1 MRETSM
7 KYIDIAFDT
16 QRQYCPGDLLK
27 GHVIIHP
34 HQRIETHNIEI
45 RFTGEIG
52 FHVHDAAE
60 HVTLFQMTKYLRLS
74 TTGSRFFMLEAK
86 PYAFPFSFQIPDD
99 IDIPSTMH
107 NNDDLAKVQYLL
119 TAIHRRPALVSE
131 SNNDNNPKAER
142 QVPVIA
148 TQMDIDTPRLQRS
161 QTKTTTI
168 VINNSTQNFAL
179 LEATMARSGYSP
191 GDAISVN
198 IALSCEEQLQ
208 IPKGVC
214 VQLLRITSI
223 RKGSQRCYAKE
234 SIQQTSTHDIMID
247 KANGFKQN
255 VTSNLAIPPRTPPTV
270 QGANALLQVEYQIC
284 VSAVTTISEE
294 VNRSITFPII
304 IGASSRVQE
313 DESAFATTTA
323 TTTMRRENDIAI
335 NCTPMSFSMLTVFP
349 PVPWEPST
357 FVDDNDNSNTTTPA
371 PLSPSDT
378 EITVVNNVSTQAN
391 ETIRSPLLTPTGG
404 ATAALF
410 GSIFRMDRGG
420 SYELDP
426 SDDDVTESG
435 MNTSDDEEDADDIDL
450 LSIMHRSQQQQRPTY
465 VDDRGTYLVAL

>member
-1 MRETSM
+1 
-7 KYIDIAFDT
+7 
-16 QRQYCPGDLLK
+16 
-27 GHVIIHP
+27 
-34 HQRIETHNIEI
+34 
-45 RFTGEIG
+45 
-52 FHVHDAAE
+52 
-60 HVTLFQMTKYLRLS
+60 
-74 TTGSRFFMLEAK
+74 
-86 PYAFPFSFQIPDD
+86 
-99 IDIPSTMH
+99 
-107 NNDDLAKVQYLL
+107 
-119 TAIHRRPALVSE
+119 
-131 SNNDNNPKAER
+131 
-142 QVPVIA
+142 
-148 TQMDIDTPRLQRS
+148 
-161 QTKTTTI
+161 
-168 VINNSTQNFAL
+168 
-179 LEATMARSGYSP
+179 
-191 GDAISVN
+191 
-198 IALSCEEQLQ
+198 
-208 IPKGVC
+208 
-214 VQLLRITSI
+214 
-223 RKGSQRCYAKE
+223 
-234 SIQQTSTHDIMID
+234 MID